1 MKKLSRLDSGF
12 FSATN
17 CIARS
22 SPPWI
27 IVLLEKLNQGSSR
40 IISSPDHE
48 FAIGLDPELNLAQK
62 FELNCEKTTTKCTKT
77 KFTS

>member
-1 MKKLSRLDSGF
+1 M
-12 FSATN
+12 
-17 CIARS
+17 
-22 SPPWI
+22 
-27 IVLLEKLNQGSSR
+27 LLEKLKQGSSR

>member
-27 IVLLEKLNQGSSR
+27 IVLLEKLKQGSSR
-40 IISSPDHE
+40 IISSPDH
-48 FAIGLDPELNLAQK
+48 AIGLDPELNLAQK